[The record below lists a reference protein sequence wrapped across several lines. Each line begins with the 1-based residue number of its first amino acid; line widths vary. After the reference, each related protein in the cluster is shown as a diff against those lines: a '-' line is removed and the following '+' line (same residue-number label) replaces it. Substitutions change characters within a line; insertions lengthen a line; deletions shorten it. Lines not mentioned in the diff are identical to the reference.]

1 MHLTFKYSEFFQ
13 KLSRHLRPIS
23 IFLSFPCSSHSSDGH
38 LHQPDCIICEC
49 TTCPS
54 HASDQKGSYTSQA
67 ASSVST
73 RPARLIP
80 LMGTYTLHIPSSY
93 KPTISQHPDFPA
105 SAYRNVLTIPI
116 TVPLHTY
123 FSYASC
129 SCFFTHASAVPSL
142 QAYSGCLFLP
152 KTNNKQ
158 TMNAIQEYVSY
169 RLSDTIIC
177 L

>member
-1 MHLTFKYSEFFQ
+1 MNFSKNFPVISGPYPFFYRSPARLTPLMGTYTSEAA
-13 KLSRHLRPIS
+13 SSVSARPIR
-23 IFLSFPCSSHSSDGH
+23 LTPLMD
-38 LHQPDCIICEC
+38 
-49 TTCPS
+49 T
-54 HASDQKGSYTSQA
+54 YTSQT

-80 LMGTYTLHIPSSY
+80 QKGTYTLHIPPSC
-93 KPTISQHPDFPA
+93 KPTISQHPDFPV
-105 SAYRNVLTIPI
+105 SACRNVLTTPI

-129 SCFFTHASAVPSL
+129 SCFFTHVSAVPSL
-142 QAYSGCLFLP
+142 QAYSGCLFFT

-158 TMNAIQEYVSY
+158 TISAIQEYVFY